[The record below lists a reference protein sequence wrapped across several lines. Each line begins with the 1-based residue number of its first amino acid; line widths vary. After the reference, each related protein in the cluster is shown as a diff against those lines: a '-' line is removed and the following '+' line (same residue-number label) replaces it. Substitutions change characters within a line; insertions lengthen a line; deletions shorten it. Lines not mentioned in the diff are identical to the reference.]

1 MTTTPGKK
9 GPNPGATTAF
19 LAHRETIAAELA
31 KGWPM
36 TVVHKRYAQHLNDV
50 SYVQFTR
57 YVRRFV
63 RRGEKLHVSDAN
75 AAKTPVRQMASEVVP
90 KPIPNNASPPER
102 RTGPIVTPARATKR
116 FIFDPTA
123 AHRRKDELF

>member
-1 MTTTPGKK
+1 MTTPLGKK
-9 GPNPGATTAF
+9 GPNPGAITAF

-36 TVVHKRYAQHLNDV
+36 SVVHKRYAQHLNDV

-63 RRGEKLHVSDAN
+63 RRGIKLHASN
-75 AAKTPVRQMASEVVP
+75 ASATTAPVRKMASEVVTRM
-90 KPIPNNASPPER
+90 ASNDASQPER
-102 RTGPIVTPARATKR
+102 RTGPIVTPARSTKR